1 MFKYVR
7 NNDFSN
13 GSLIDVIEEHG
24 GEAWLTPMHEYILY
38 TAYYQGYMAKRQSA
52 GLFEKGESVVKN
64 LYLYQTEKRYN
75 KAVRSVLGDRHEPD
89 IKDIIEVGKEYFP
102 VDFSSEAILTVGSVQ
117 MAEYVLHQLLEASR
131 GMETYR
137 EQQRQC
143 VWKIHRPIRRSEW
156 PVGVMGLGHI
166 GKRVARTL
174 ADLDYRVNGWARSNH
189 ALDKVSTFAG
199 AGELP
204 DFLGSTRVLVNTLPL
219 TDETRDILNHQ
230 LFSQLMPGAVVINV
244 GRGEHLVEEDLLR
257 AIDDGHVAR
266 ASLDVFRQEPL
277 AADHPFW
284 QRPEIT
290 VTPHISARTLRDA
303 TLEQITGK
311 IRAHYQNQP
320 ITGIVDTRR
329 GY

>member
-1 MFKYVR
+1 MKVLFVAGDPKPERWTVPIRELLPEAEVYVW
-7 NNDFSN
+7 DAN
-13 GSLIDVIEEHG
+13 GPAVDADYAIVWQPPAE
-24 GEAWLTPMHEYILY
+24 
-38 TAYYQGYMAKRQSA
+38 
-52 GLFEKGESVVKN
+52 LFERETK
-64 LYLYQTEKRYN
+64 L
-75 KAVRSVLGDRHEPD
+75 KAVFNLGAGIDGLLSIPNLPPHL
-89 IKDIIEVGKEYFP
+89 P
-102 VDFSSEAILTVGSVQ
+102 VVRLEDAGMSVQ